1 MSIRQVQSNLKR
13 IYAPTPTHAAA
24 HTQQSAAD
32 CADCKTVNSRVTNHK
47 NALWLQ
53 HRKDAAV
60 MGSRAKK
67 PTPTA
72 KPID

>member
-1 MSIRQVQSNLKR
+1 MSISQVSRNLL
-13 IYAPTPTHAAA
+13 ALNVPSPGAAIA
-24 HTQQSAAD
+24 HSQMSAS
-32 CADCKTVNSRVTNHK
+32 DCKDCRTVQSRVTNHK

-60 MGSRAKK
+60 MGSK
-67 PTPTA
+67 PRPTA